1 MELPESEKDASGSI
15 RTLMAEHTTNPKCA
29 MCHKH
34 FDHLGLVL
42 EHFDP
47 VGRVR
52 THDLAGRSI
61 DNIVTTDEGETLDST
76 SSMVDFL
83 LKHRRGDFIETF
95 CRKFLGYALGRSVI
109 LSDEPLLDEMKFKL
123 SQNDYRFSVLFET
136 VIQSP
141 QFLKQRGKDFV
152 ATK

>member
-1 MELPESEKDASGSI
+1 
-15 RTLMAEHTTNPKCA
+15 

-47 VGRVR
+47 VGRLR
-52 THDLAGRSI
+52 TQDLAGRPI
-61 DNIVTTDEGETLDST
+61 DNEVSTDSGETINST
-76 SSMVDFL
+76 SSMVNFIL
-83 LKHRRGDFIETF
+83 ANRRDDFIETF
-95 CRKFLGYALGRSVI
+95 SRKFLGYALGRSVI
-109 LSDEPLLDEMKFKL
+109 LSDEPLLDEMKLKL
-123 SQNDYRFSVLFET
+123 SENDFRFSVLFET